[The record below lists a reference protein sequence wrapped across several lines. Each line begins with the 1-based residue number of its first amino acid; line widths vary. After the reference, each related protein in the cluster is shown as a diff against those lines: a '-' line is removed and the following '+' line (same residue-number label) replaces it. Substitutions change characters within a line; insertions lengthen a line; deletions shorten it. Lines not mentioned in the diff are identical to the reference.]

1 MEEFHLEYP
10 DASIIPELE
19 KLARGGSV
27 DSSVSVASGA
37 KILKQASNE
46 DPNIPIDPNN
56 NGFYNGLDWLLMV
69 PQKPVEIQCGRR
81 IKIVAGWE
89 FKCWDYVES
98 LYWGCLG
105 RTDNHYVCW
114 DGGEWEWP
122 NYHEMDGSV
131 DQSLLTSIATDG
143 VFETSPSVD
152 PNPGALIPPQ
162 LMAAVDPVEL
172 DLLTDIDEVA
182 EAYYETGYDLELASP
197 EGEDG
202 FNYEFLQA

>member
-1 MEEFHLEYP
+1 MGSAMMLGVVATQAKQTYDFQLQQQEPTSAITGMHVPTEAEMEEFHLEYP

-81 IKIVAGWE
+81 IKIVAGW
-89 FKCWDYVES
+89 
-98 LYWGCLG
+98 
-105 RTDNHYVCW
+105 
-114 DGGEWEWP
+114 
-122 NYHEMDGSV
+122 
-131 DQSLLTSIATDG
+131 
-143 VFETSPSVD
+143 
-152 PNPGALIPPQ
+152 
-162 LMAAVDPVEL
+162 
-172 DLLTDIDEVA
+172 
-182 EAYYETGYDLELASP
+182 
-197 EGEDG
+197 
-202 FNYEFLQA
+202 